1 VFFEADVSGGESESS
16 SAEFG
21 AVDFAD
27 ADDGADDKGVLV
39 VGDVGVGLCVVDAF
53 VPAEFFAAGCSMET
67 VWSGATEATDGC
79 AAAICWRWR
88 R

>member
-1 VFFEADVSGGESESS
+1 VSAESAPSS
-16 SAEFG
+16 SEFG
-21 AVDFAD
+21 AAGFVDV
-27 ADDGADDKGVLV
+27 DDGDDGKGVLV
-39 VGDVGVGLCVVDAF
+39 VGDVGVVLCVVAAF